1 MADGKELPHMM
12 FVNRKTTKFSLCF
25 TPIHPVCG
33 PVRTPIS
40 NDVHSPVS
48 SDAAVFSDG
57 LHHEGGPLVVG
68 GRLDAVA
75 VLVARRQ
82 LEPLVADLYD
92 GCLGVEDKR
101 VLLCLVCTGTDIFNP
116 FSSMYS
122 CISYPCLVKGGGDGG
137 GAGDGGEGVLAPDGL
152 DAADA
157 QREVAT
163 EARVDVFAVAEIA
176 G

>member
-1 MADGKELPHMM
+1 MTVAWGWKIKEY
-12 FVNRKTTKFSLCF
+12 CY
-25 TPIHPVCG
+25 
-33 PVRTPIS
+33 
-40 NDVHSPVS
+40 
-48 SDAAVFSDG
+48 AWYA
-57 LHHEGGPLVVG
+57 
-68 GRLDAVA
+68 
-75 VLVARRQ
+75 
-82 LEPLVADLYD
+82 
-92 GCLGVEDKR
+92 LGV
-101 VLLCLVCTGTDIFNP
+101 TGTDIFNP